1 MSKEHTGP
9 SPRGRGHPTAAL
21 DYIDC
26 FRAIPAWAGAPA
38 WGGRGSGKSQGHP
51 RVGGGTHITGLH
63 KRRNKGP
70 SPRGRGHHPLG
81 SIVNL
86 LFRAIPAWAG
96 APNNLPDRNQDSR
109 GHPRV
114 GGGTRSRPQDREA
127 RRGAIPAWAG
137 APAKARNGAS
147 IPEGHPRVGGGTQGA
162 DEEEIELS
170 GPSPRGRGHQLEE
183 YNDRLSTR
191 AIPAW
196 AGAPTPDG
204 FVLRVTEGHPRVGGG
219 TSGEQQ
225 LDSIQLS
232 KISRLFWQGPPR
244 ARRAALRQP
253 PRAGA
258 GAVQEPGS
266 PGRPAPAHRAM
277 S

>member
-1 MSKEHTGP
+1 MGGGTADAIRTTRPPWGPSPRGRGHLDNLNTYTSLYGAIPAWAGAPSLRWRIKIFFSGHPRVGGGTASSDNVYPSPEGP
-9 SPRGRGHPTAAL
+9 SPRGRGHP
-21 DYIDC
+21 
-26 FRAIPAWAGAPA
+26 F
-38 WGGRGSGKSQGHP
+38 
-51 RVGGGTHITGLH
+51 V
-63 KRRNKGP
+63 
-70 SPRGRGHHPLG
+70 
-81 SIVNL
+81 
-86 LFRAIPAWAG
+86 
-96 APNNLPDRNQDSR
+96 
-109 GHPRV
+109 
-114 GGGTRSRPQDREA
+114 
-127 RRGAIPAWAG
+127 
-137 APAKARNGAS
+137 KANG
-147 IPEGHPRVGGGTQGA
+147 
-162 DEEEIELS
+162 
-170 GPSPRGRGHQLEE
+170 
-183 YNDRLSTR
+183 NDGVR

-196 AGAPTPDG
+196 AGAPTDAPSTDIW
-204 FVLRVTEGHPRVGGG
+204 TKGHPRVGGG